1 MGPALSQAADVW
13 WSVDEMATVPAVRR
27 AATAL
32 ATDLGFD
39 GDRVGEVGIVV
50 TELATNLVRHARGG
64 ELVLRPYAG
73 GPWPSLRLLAID
85 SGPGSRNITALI
97 SDGASTRGSLGIGL
111 GACVR
116 LSTSFDAYSVPA
128 LGTIVEATL
137 AAETSTETSTEMRPE
152 IRSGMRSE
160 TSPHPVADLTRALSD
175 NGPCG
180 DTTAHRAAPGGWVT
194 MVADGLGHGPL
205 AAEASRRAAEVLMAS
220 DALSPATTLERIH
233 AALGGT
239 RGAAISIIRYDRPTD
254 TVWHAGVGNVVVR
267 LVGASGMRSLPS
279 QPGIVG
285 HRMPRLRELSYSVG
299 DAAVAVMHSDG
310 LTQRWTLDDV
320 PGALSHSPAVVCA
333 AVMRAAASRRDD
345 ASVLVLRTAA

>member
-1 MGPALSQAADVW
+1 MSMAPALPHAADVW
-13 WSVDEMATVPAVRR
+13 WGVDEMATVPAVRR

-64 ELVLRPYAG
+64 ELVLRTYAE
-73 GPWPSLRLLAID
+73 GPRPSLRLLAID
-85 SGPGSRNITALI
+85 SGPGSRNIAALI

-128 LGTIVEATL
+128 LGTVVEATL
-137 AAETSTETSTEMRPE
+137 AAETSTEMRSE
-152 IRSGMRSE
+152 TRSE
-160 TSPHPVADLTRALSD
+160 TSPETSAHPVADLTRALSD

-180 DTTAHRAAPGGWVT
+180 DTTAHRPARGGWVT

-205 AAEASRRAAEVLMAS
+205 AAEASRRAAEVLRAS
-220 DALSPATTLERIH
+220 DALSPAATLERIH

-320 PGALSHSPAVVCA
+320 PGVLSHSPAVVCA